1 MNQQTDKFLSTGM
14 KQYKQATTVM
24 ISFDQEIETRLQ
36 ALILSR
42 PSNKWGPFEP
52 SSEALVKTRKTW
64 KEHPEL
70 SARIHGKLNSTNLS
84 IVIAINWWEESHSDY
99 PFYQIWLDPTD
110 NYVVSM
116 KKFVWN
122 QKVTFFSG
130 YTKGIRLDPDETD
143 FNLERD
149 LGILLDELIR
159 FLDAN
164 TA

>member
-1 MNQQTDKFLSTGM
+1 M
-14 KQYKQATTVM
+14 
-24 ISFDQEIETRLQ
+24 
-36 ALILSR
+36 LI
-42 PSNKWGPFEP
+42 G
-52 SSEALVKTRKTW
+52 
-64 KEHPEL
+64 
-70 SARIHGKLNSTNLS
+70 
-84 IVIAINWWEESHSDY
+84 SD
-99 PFYQIWLDPTD
+99 
-110 NYVVSM
+110 

-159 FLDAN
+159 FLEAN

>member
-1 MNQQTDKFLSTGM
+1 MHQQTDKFLSTGM
-14 KQYKQATTVM
+14 KHYKQATAVM
-24 ISFDQEIETRLQ
+24 ISFGKEMEVRLQ

-42 PSNKWGPFEP
+42 PPDKWGPFEP
-52 SSEALVKTRKTW
+52 SSEAQVQITRTW
-64 KEHPEL
+64 KEYPQL
-70 SARIHGKLNSTNLS
+70 GIRIDGKLNSTDVS
-84 IVIAINWWEESHSDY
+84 IIIAINWWEESHSDY

-110 NYVVSM
+110 NYVASM
-116 KKFVWN
+116 KNFGWDKA
-122 QKVTFFSG
+122 VTFFSG
-130 YTKGIRLDPDETD
+130 ENKGIRLDPDEAD